1 MVGEENISVRNRRLT
16 YETAEEKGD
25 LSKRHEAGWSF
36 PQSSN
41 GCVDADHLNT
51 RKMQLLVEAEQMK
64 PAFMQQIG
72 SHFTEFVNGLIA
84 KSVQLESSS
93 PPAFSAVC
101 SEKDGGFKSKGS
113 RAPPEH
119 GKVFVARKSAMDELF
134 EVEDIRTIH
143 HAFIAFFILIILNTL
158 IVDFIDEGRLVLEF
172 DLLVFAFG
180 KCSVV
185 ASTWL
190 YMFLFTLTV
199 PYGLFLLWAQG
210 YHGSA
215 HKTIRSTFFGG
226 LFMIF
231 QIFGLGVGPAYI
243 AIAYHLPPASAAIVI
258 LEQVRLLMKIYSF
271 IRENAPRILSFTP
284 QKTNTVQVPKV
295 SQYLY
300 FLFAP
305 TLIYRDDYPR
315 NPTIRWS
322 YVATNF
328 AQVLGSLFYTSYL
341 FEKYLLP
348 AFRNYFPEHFNV
360 RELVVCIFNTI
371 LPSILM
377 TIFVHFLLL
386 QCWLNAFAEM
396 LRFADRMFYKDWWN
410 STSYARYFRT
420 WNVVVH
426 DWLYYYAYKDF
437 LWLFG
442 KKIKAIAML
451 SVFTLSAIVHEY
463 VLAVCFGYFYPVVF
477 CFFMCFGMVFNFIL
491 HDRRK
496 GPIWNVILWITLL
509 LGQGIIFCLH
519 IWEWYAHK
527 HCPLKNPTFLDY
539 VKPRS
544 WTCHLKV

>member
-1 MVGEENISVRNRRLT
+1 MVGEENISVRNRRST
-16 YETAEEKGD
+16 YETAEEKGH
-25 LSKRHEAGWSF
+25 LSKRLEADWSF

-41 GCVDADHLNT
+41 GRVDVDHLVT

-64 PAFMQQIG
+64 PAFMERID

-84 KSVQLESSS
+84 KSVQLESS
-93 PPAFSAVC
+93 PPAFSA
-101 SEKDGGFKSKGS
+101 EKDGGFKSKGS
-113 RAPPEH
+113 RASLEH
-119 GKVFVARKSAMDELF
+119 GKVFVARKSALDELF

-143 HAFIAFFILIILNTL
+143 HMFIAFFILIILSTL
-158 IVDFIDEGRLVLEF
+158 IVNFIDEGRLVLEF
-172 DLLVFAFG
+172 DLLVYTFG
-180 KCSVV
+180 KGSVV

-210 YHGSA
+210 YHGSS
-215 HKTIRSTFFGG
+215 HKTIRSAFFGG

-243 AIAYHLPPASAAIVI
+243 AIVYNLPPASAAIVI

-271 IRENAPRILSFTP
+271 IRENTPRILSFTP

-305 TLIYRDDYPR
+305 TLIYRDEYPR
-315 NPTIRWS
+315 TPTIRWS
-322 YVATNF
+322 YVATMF

-341 FEKYLLP
+341 CDKHLLP
-348 AFRNYFPEHFNV
+348 AFRNYSREHFNV
-360 RELVVCIFNTI
+360 RELVLCIFNTI
-371 LPSILM
+371 LPSTLM
-377 TIFVHFLLL
+377 TIFLYFLLFH
-386 QCWLNAFAEM
+386 CWLNAFAEM

-442 KKIKAIAML
+442 GKSKAVAML

-463 VLAVCFGYFYPVVF
+463 VLAVCLGYFYPVLF
-477 CFFMCFGMVFNFIL
+477 CIFMGFGMVFNFIL
-491 HDRRK
+491 NDRRK
-496 GPIWNVILWITLL
+496 GPIWNVILWSTFI
-509 LGQGIIFCLH
+509 LGLGILFCLYTQ
-519 IWEWYAHK
+519 EWYAHK
-527 HCPLKNPTFLDY
+527 HCPLENPTFLDY

>member
-1 MVGEENISVRNRRLT
+1 MAGEENISVRNRRST
-16 YETAEEKGD
+16 YETAEEKED
-25 LSKRHEAGWSF
+25 LSKRHEADWSF

-41 GCVDADHLNT
+41 GHVDVDHLVT

-64 PAFMQQIG
+64 PAFMQRID

-84 KSVQLESSS
+84 KSVQLESS
-93 PPAFSAVC
+93 PPAFQALC

-119 GKVFVARKSAMDELF
+119 GKVFVVRKSVLDELF
-134 EVEDIRTIH
+134 EMKDIRTIH
-143 HAFIAFFILIILNTL
+143 HVFIAFFIMIILCTL
-158 IVDFIDEGRLVLEF
+158 IVDSIDEGRLVVKF
-172 DLLVFAFG
+172 DLLVYAFG
-180 KCSVV
+180 KSSVV
-185 ASTWL
+185 FSTWL
-190 YMFLFTLTV
+190 YMFLSTLTV

-210 YHGSA
+210 YHGSS

-226 LFMIF
+226 LFTIF

-243 AIAYHLPPASAAIVI
+243 AIAYNLPPASAAIVI
-258 LEQVRLLMKIYSF
+258 FEQVRLLMKGYSF
-271 IRENAPRILSFTP
+271 IRENTSRILSFTP

-305 TLIYRDDYPR
+305 TLIYRDAYPR

-322 YVATNF
+322 YVATMF
-328 AQVLGSLFYTSYL
+328 AEVLASLFYVHYISEIYI
-341 FEKYLLP
+341 FPVFRKYGG
-348 AFRNYFPEHFNV
+348 EHFNV
-360 RELVVCIFNTI
+360 RGLVLCILHTM
-371 LPSILM
+371 LPSSLA
-377 TIFVHFLLL
+377 TITLYYLLL
-386 QCWLNAFAEM
+386 HCWQNAFAEM

-410 STSYARYFRT
+410 STSYASYFRT
-420 WNVVVH
+420 MNVVVY

-442 KKIKAIAML
+442 KKFKAVAML
-451 SVFTLSAIVHEY
+451 SVFLFSAVVHEY
-463 VLAVCFGYFYPVVF
+463 ILAMTFGFFCPVLLFVY
-477 CFFMCFGMVFNFIL
+477 MCFGPFFNFIL
-491 HDRRK
+491 SDRRK
-496 GPIWNVILWITLL
+496 SPIWTVILWLTLG
-509 LGQGIIFCLH
+509 LGTTMILYLYSL
-519 IWEWYAHK
+519 EWNAHK